1 MGNVTRNG
9 DGVLGHRGSV
19 EGAWQM
25 FANSGA
31 TNSTHT
37 TQCDAMRTV
46 KLFGHFFS
54 SFTSHFDGVCPAA
67 SSSSSSIRFG
77 LVLRFPH
84 CEYFI
89 VRKMIFY
96 FQFSGLISAGV
107 RERSVVRTR

>member
-1 MGNVTRNG
+1 MGVW
-9 DGVLGHRGSV
+9 
-19 EGAWQM
+19 AWQM

-31 TNSTHT
+31 TNSTHR

-54 SFTSHFDGVCPAA
+54 YFVFSIFLF
-67 SSSSSSIRFG
+67 SSLLPTLMGFVQLPVPVPVRFG

-96 FQFSGLISAGV
+96 FQFSGLISARGKGKG
-107 RERSVVRTR
+107 ERR